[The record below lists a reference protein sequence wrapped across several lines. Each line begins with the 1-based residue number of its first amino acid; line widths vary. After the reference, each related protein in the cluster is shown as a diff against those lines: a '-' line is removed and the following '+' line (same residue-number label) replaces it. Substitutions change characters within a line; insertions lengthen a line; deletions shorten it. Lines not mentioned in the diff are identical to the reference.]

1 MDQEKI
7 TMHNKL
13 KLFISI
19 FFIVLIFSGCISL
32 TKELP
37 SYNTYSL
44 IDTSKISKGN
54 KYNKTIRVYEPKS
67 ISSINTKAITYTKD
81 YYSQEKYAL
90 NKWSDRPSKMIQN
103 LMANSL
109 TKTNLYKYITTSN
122 IKINSDYSLISE
134 LNSLNHEFSQNS
146 SFANF
151 SVRIYLINNKTK
163 SVYFKNFI
171 YKDETKTNDIKGFIE
186 STSKITNNFL
196 VDLNIFIQKSLEID

>member
-1 MDQEKI
+1 
-7 TMHNKL
+7 MHNKL

-19 FFIVLIFSGCISL
+19 LFLIITFSGCISL

-44 IDTSKISKGN
+44 IDSSKIIEGN

-67 ISSINTKAITYTKD
+67 ISSINTKAIIYTKNN
-81 YYSQEKYAL
+81 YSQEKYAL

-109 TKTNLYKYITTSN
+109 AKTNLYKYITTSN

-134 LNSLNHEFSQNS
+134 LNSLNHEFSLSNS
-146 SFANF
+146 YSNF
-151 SVRIYLINNKTK
+151 SIRVYLINNKTK
-163 SVYFKNFI
+163 NVYFKNFI
-171 YKDETKTNDIKGFIE
+171 YKEASKTDDINGFIE
-186 STSKITNNFL
+186 ATAKITNNFL
-196 VDLNIFIQKSLEID
+196 ADLNIFIQNSLKKD